1 MALLKK
7 WLSVQSISATCSLAD
22 LQLTTIN
29 SILTQ
34 HLLDPQH
41 LSNKN
46 LVNDVDRPR
55 QALVDQFIDQA
66 FDTAQQVMQS
76 HAKIALDERTKLLTI
91 KERPIHIP
99 NLGKVIAAIQTRQSN
114 MIQRLEYDTQQKL
127 KLLLDDTDDT
137 NIPNDFCTS
146 IVS

>member
-1 MALLKK
+1 VALLKK
-7 WLSVQSISATCSLAD
+7 WLSVQSKATTCSLAD
-22 LQLTTIN
+22 LPLTTIN

-55 QALVDQFIDQA
+55 QAFVDQLIDQA
-66 FDTAQQVMQS
+66 FDTAQQVMCS
-76 HAKIALDERTKLLTI
+76 HAKIALDEQTKLLTT
-91 KERPIHIP
+91 ETRPIHIT
-99 NLGKVIAAIQTRQSN
+99 NLGKVIDAIQTRQSN

-127 KLLLDDTDDT
+127 RLLFNGTNDT
-137 NIPNDFCTS
+137 NIPNELCTS
-146 IVS
+146 IIS